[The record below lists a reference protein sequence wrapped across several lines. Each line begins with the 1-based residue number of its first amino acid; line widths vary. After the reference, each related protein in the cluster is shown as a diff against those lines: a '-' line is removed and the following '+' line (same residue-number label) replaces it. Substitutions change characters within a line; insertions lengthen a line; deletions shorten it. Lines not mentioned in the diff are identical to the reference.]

1 MRQREARSTAQ
12 TAQAGEPESP
22 HGVCPGLPRRR
33 SRRAHASTTVHSAL
47 SLRPVTVTDGNGQPQ
62 VRLVVD
68 GAETTE
74 L

>member
-1 MRQREARSTAQ
+1 MRQTQARPSNQIA
-12 TAQAGEPESP
+12 EPETQR
-22 HGVCPGLPRRR
+22 GFCPGLPRRR

-47 SLRPVTVTDGNGQPQ
+47 SLRSVTVTDGSGEPQ

-68 GAETTE
+68 DTTPAE

>member
-1 MRQREARSTAQ
+1 MRQTKAVPGQ
-12 TAQAGEPESP
+12 TREPENQI
-22 HGVCPGLPRRR
+22 GLCPGLPRRR

-47 SLRPVTVTDGNGQPQ
+47 ALRPVTVTDSSGQPQ

-68 GAETTE
+68 GPEAAE

>member
-1 MRQREARSTAQ
+1 MRQNEAPPGQ
-12 TAQAGEPESP
+12 TRDPETQY
-22 HGVCPGLPRRR
+22 GLCRGLPRRR

-47 SLRPVTVTDGNGQPQ
+47 SLRPVTVTDSSGQPQ

-68 GAETTE
+68 EPTAAE

>member
-1 MRQREARSTAQ
+1 MRQTEARPSIQ
-12 TAQAGEPESP
+12 TGEPENQR
-22 HGVCPGLPRRR
+22 GFCPGLPRRR

-47 SLRPVTVTDGNGQPQ
+47 SLRPITVTDGSGQPQ

-68 GAETTE
+68 DATPAG

>member
-1 MRQREARSTAQ
+1 MRQTQARPPLQ
-12 TAQAGEPESP
+12 TAEADPQRGF
-22 HGVCPGLPRRR
+22 CPGLPRRR

-47 SLRPVTVTDGNGQPQ
+47 ALRPVTVTDGSGQPQ

-68 GAETTE
+68 DTAPAE

>member
-1 MRQREARSTAQ
+1 MRQREARPS
-12 TAQAGEPESP
+12 AQAGEPENQQ
-22 HGVCPGLPRRR
+22 GFCPGLPRRR

-47 SLRPVTVTDGNGQPQ
+47 SLRPVTVTDSSGQPQ

-68 GAETTE
+68 EAATTE

>member
-1 MRQREARSTAQ
+1 MRQKEARPSAQ
-12 TAQAGEPESP
+12 TGEPEP
-22 HGVCPGLPRRR
+22 QRGFCPGLPRRR

-47 SLRPVTVTDGNGQPQ
+47 TLRPITVTGSDGQPQ

-68 GAETTE
+68 ETATTE

>member
-1 MRQREARSTAQ
+1 MRQTEAALGQ
-12 TAQAGEPESP
+12 IPEPETQ
-22 HGVCPGLPRRR
+22 HGLCPGLPRRR

-47 SLRPVTVTDGNGQPQ
+47 SLRPVTVTDSSGQPQ

-68 GAETTE
+68 QSEAAE

>member
-1 MRQREARSTAQ
+1 MRQIKASPSARTE
-12 TAQAGEPESP
+12 EPESRP
-22 HGVCPGLPRRR
+22 GFCPGLPRRR

-47 SLRPVTVTDGNGQPQ
+47 ALRPVTVTDDRGQPQ

-68 GAETTE
+68 ESATTE

>member
-1 MRQREARSTAQ
+1 MRQTQASPPLPTAEADTQR
-12 TAQAGEPESP
+12 GF
-22 HGVCPGLPRRR
+22 CPGLPRRR

-47 SLRPVTVTDGNGQPQ
+47 ALRPVTVTDGSGQPQ

-68 GAETTE
+68 DTAPAE

>member
-1 MRQREARSTAQ
+1 MRQTKAALGQ
-12 TAQAGEPESP
+12 TQEPENQY
-22 HGVCPGLPRRR
+22 GLCPGLPRRR

-47 SLRPVTVTDGNGQPQ
+47 SLRSVTVTDSSGQPQ

-68 GAETTE
+68 GPEAAE

>member
-1 MRQREARSTAQ
+1 MRQTQARPSIQ
-12 TAQAGEPESP
+12 TAEAENQRGF
-22 HGVCPGLPRRR
+22 CPGLPRRR

-47 SLRPVTVTDGNGQPQ
+47 ALRPVTVTDGSGEPQ

-68 GAETTE
+68 DTAPAD

>member
-1 MRQREARSTAQ
+1 MRQTKAAPGQPR
-12 TAQAGEPESP
+12 EPENQY
-22 HGVCPGLPRRR
+22 GLCPGLPRRR

-47 SLRPVTVTDGNGQPQ
+47 SLRPVTVTDSSGQPQ

-68 GAETTE
+68 EPAAAE

>member
-1 MRQREARSTAQ
+1 MRQNEAPPGQ
-12 TAQAGEPESP
+12 TGEPETQY
-22 HGVCPGLPRRR
+22 GLCPGLPRRR

-47 SLRPVTVTDGNGQPQ
+47 SLRPVTVTDSSGQPQ

-68 GAETTE
+68 RPAAAE